1 MKNMEKIQKLL
12 NKVETIRQKAEKI
25 HRKSYDHGEE
35 FDVFSVVRFWN
46 EEVKFH
52 SAIIAELLDPHGSHG
67 AGDFYLKQFL
77 HILKRDDFP
86 LETEQVKHNSVRNI
100 TERYIGPKTETTG
113 GKIDIIIEDGKYA
126 LIIENK
132 PGDEDQKRQLLR
144 YHNYAIDKYVD
155 TILIYLTLDG
165 REASD
170 YSTGGKRFD
179 YKCLSYDDILSWLN
193 NCSCKSSP
201 NTNVKAVINQYK
213 LHIKKV
219 LGNTM
224 DDNNSKKLL
233 ELLTQKNNALAVK
246 EILCMGNDW
255 LNSIIEEYLFKPLCK
270 YAESKEMK
278 HSHSMDRGD
287 CGFCMYKENWKYYG
301 VFLWTDKNTWSD
313 LYIGVCVRENELPNR
328 KNRLFKKDY
337 SKMVCLS
344 KEPDKYSPYGWE
356 YLPSDMKYFGYDNAD
371 KIINGEVYEWVEQK
385 FDEILNEIKE
395 NKLRMP

>member
-12 NKVETIRQKAEKI
+12 NKVETIRQKAEKL
-25 HRKSYDHGEE
+25 HRRSYDHGEE
-35 FDVFSVVRFWN
+35 FDVFSVVGFWN

-67 AGDFYLKQFL
+67 TGDFYLKQFL

-86 LETEQVKHNSVRNI
+86 LDAMRVKPNSVRKI
-100 TERYIGPKTETTG
+100 KERGIGHKTETTG
-113 GKIDIIIEDGKYA
+113 GEIDIIIEDGKYA

-132 PGDEDQKRQLLR
+132 PGYRDQEVQMFR
-144 YHNYAIDKYVD
+144 YRNYADEKYED
-155 TILIYLTLDG
+155 SILVYLTLDG

-179 YKCLSYDDILSWLN
+179 YKCLSYYDILSWLD

-233 ELLTQKNNALAVK
+233 ELLTQKNNAFAVK
-246 EILCMGNDW
+246 EILGMRDLW
-255 LNSIIEEYLFKPLCK
+255 LDSVIKEYLFNPLVK
-270 YAESKEMK
+270 YAKDKKMK
-278 HSHSMDRGD
+278 YKIDGSD
-287 CGFCMYKENWKYYG
+287 FCIYKDNWNYYR
-301 VFLWTDKNTWSD
+301 VFLYAEKSMWRDYWV
-313 LYIGVCVRENELPNR
+313 GVSCDGDEQPNK
-328 KNRLFKKDY
+328 KNRIFKKEY

-344 KEPDKYSPYGWE
+344 EEPDEGCPYGWE
-356 YLPSDMKYFGYDNAD
+356 YLPSDMNCLGYDNAD
-371 KIINGEVYEWVEQK
+371 KIINGEVFEWVKQK

>member
-1 MKNMEKIQKLL
+1 MKNMEKIQNLL
-12 NKVETIRQKAEKI
+12 NKVEAIRQKAKKLRDESKA
-25 HRKSYDHGEE
+25 KGEE
-35 FDVFSVVRFWN
+35 FDVFSVVGFWN

-52 SAIIAELLDPHGSHG
+52 SAIIAELLDPNGSHG

-77 HILKRDDFP
+77 KILKRDDFP
-86 LETEQVKHNSVRNI
+86 LDTTQVQPKI
-100 TERYIGPKTETTG
+100 KERDIGPVTETTG
-113 GKIDIIIEDGKYA
+113 GRVDIIIEDGKKHA

-132 PGDEDQKRQLLR
+132 PGDGDQEVQMLR
-144 YHNYAIDKYVD
+144 YRNYADENYED
-155 TILIYLTLDG
+155 SILIYLTLDG
-165 REASD
+165 RDASD
-170 YSTGGKRFD
+170 YSTGRERFD
-179 YKCLSYDDILSWLN
+179 YKRLSYDDILSWLDK
-193 NCSCKSSP
+193 CSCKSLP

-213 LHIKKV
+213 LHIKKI
-219 LGNTM
+219 LGITM

-233 ELLTQKNNALAVK
+233 ELLTQNENNALAVK

-356 YLPSDMKYFGYDNAD
+356 YLPSDMKYFGYENAD
-371 KIINGEVYEWVEQK
+371 KIINGEVFEWVKQK

>member
-1 MKNMEKIQKLL
+1 MKNMEKIQKLI
-12 NKVETIRQKAEKI
+12 NKVEAIRQKAEKI
-25 HRKSYDHGEE
+25 HRKSYDRGDE
-35 FDVFSVVRFWN
+35 FDVFSVVGFWN

-113 GKIDIIIEDGKYA
+113 GKIDIIIEDGKHA

-132 PGDEDQKRQLLR
+132 PGDEDQERQLLR

-155 TILIYLTLDG
+155 NILVYLTKDG
-165 REASD
+165 RKASS
-170 YSTGGKRFD
+170 YSTGRKRLE
-179 YKCLSYDDILSWLN
+179 YKCLSFNDILLWLD
-193 NCSCKSSP
+193 NCSCRSSP
-201 NTNVKAVINQYK
+201 NHNMKVIINQYK
-213 LHIKKV
+213 LHLKKV

-224 DDNNSKKLL
+224 DENNSKKLL
-233 ELLTQKNNALAVK
+233 TLLTQKSNVFAVK
-246 EILCMGNDW
+246 EILCMGDEW
-255 LNSIIEEYLFKPLCK
+255 LKSIIEEYLFKPLSK
-270 YAESKEMK
+270 YAESKKMK
-278 HSHSMDRGD
+278 CFFPDEGNSV
-287 CGFCMYKENWKYYG
+287 FYMYKDCCWKYYG
-301 VFLWTDKNTWSD
+301 IFLWAGKNTWSN
-313 LYIGVCVRENELPNR
+313 LRVGVSWYEQPDR
-328 KNRLFKKDY
+328 KNKLFKKDC
-337 SKMVCLS
+337 SKMICLS
-344 KEPDKYSPYGWE
+344 DDPKEEWPYGYE

-371 KIINGEVYEWVEQK
+371 KIINGEVFEWVKQK